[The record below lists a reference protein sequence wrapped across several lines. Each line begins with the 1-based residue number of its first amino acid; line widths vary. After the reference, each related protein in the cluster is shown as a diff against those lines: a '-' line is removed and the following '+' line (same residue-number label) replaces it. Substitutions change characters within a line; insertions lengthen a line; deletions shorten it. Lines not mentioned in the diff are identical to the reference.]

1 MVDVP
6 VNHYKLIDY
15 YDVWGNKENGYCV
28 NGVCTVEDDIC
39 ITEDSSDREII
50 DYLIDVIG
58 YLSPNAR
65 EAVELESSDGNMI
78 EIQAISDG
86 FPIGRLEKIW

>member
-15 YDVWGNKENGYCV
+15 YDVWGNAEHGYEV
-28 NGVCTVEDDIC
+28 NAACTVEKDIC
-39 ITEDSSDREII
+39 ISADVTDKEII

-58 YLSPNAR
+58 YLAPEAR
-65 EAVELESSDGNMI
+65 EQVEIESCDDSFL
-78 EIQAISDG
+78 EIQAIPTG
-86 FPIGRLEKIW
+86 YPLGRLEKI